1 MIKAAPPQKKIMLTV
16 NNRKGQGEA
25 ETDNVLSFLFL
36 LFLGVSV
43 LFTALFA
50 Q

>member
-1 MIKAAPPQKKIMLTV
+1 MIKAAKKKKIMLTV
-16 NNRKGQGEA
+16 NNRKGQGET

-36 LFLGVSV
+36 LFFGVSV